1 MREIAGHKNLTS
13 REAARLLGVS
23 EASVKRWADAGLLPV
38 LKTVGGHRRFRP
50 ADVAAFRRT
59 GLTRARTTANGDD
72 ASHARRHKPHAHGRA
87 KIDDNVRATLFDA
100 LVAGQD
106 EAAAALI
113 VNLYL
118 HGHTVAGVADK
129 ALCPA
134 LRQLGDR
141 WHAGLLTVAQEHVAT
156 GTALA
161 ALAALR
167 VSLAAVEPRRLVALC
182 CSVEED
188 FHEVPIHLAALVVEA
203 EGWEAITLGASTPF
217 YALAEAVL
225 RFTPRVV
232 CVAATMLTRLD
243 RAAREYG
250 EFRAAADEIGAAV
263 VLGGAGFAGAGW
275 RARCPAELYADNFKQ
290 LESFVAMLGAD
301 EATA

>member
-1 MREIAGHKNLTS
+1 MREIVGPKNLTS

-23 EASVKRWADAGLLPV
+23 EASVKRWADAGLLPAI
-38 LKTVGGHRRFRP
+38 KTVGGHRRFRP

-59 GLTRARTTANGDD
+59 GLTRATANGDD
-72 ASHARRHKPHAHGRA
+72 AHRHRPHAQGRA

-106 EAAAALI
+106 EAAAALL

-188 FHEVPIHLAALVVEA
+188 FHEAPIHLAALVVEA
-203 EGWEAITLGASTPF
+203 EGWEAITLGTSTPF

-225 RFTPRVV
+225 RFSPRVV

-275 RARCPAELYADNFKQ
+275 RARCPAELYAENFKQ
-290 LESFVAMLGAD
+290 LESLVARLGAED
-301 EATA
+301 AAA